1 LDYFAVAVAVGAG
14 VGVEPGW
21 FGSRS
26 TWLCAKT
33 LELAKQ
39 HASKQSVPMILGID
53 EHLIF

>member
-14 VGVEPGW
+14 GGVEPGW

-53 EHLIF
+53 E